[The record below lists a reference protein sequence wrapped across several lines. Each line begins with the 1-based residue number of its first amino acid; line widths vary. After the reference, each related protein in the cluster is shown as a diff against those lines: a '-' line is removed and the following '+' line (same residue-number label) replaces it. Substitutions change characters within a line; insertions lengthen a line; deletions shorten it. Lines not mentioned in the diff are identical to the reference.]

1 MDCGMNTDFQKV
13 LDQILEVA
21 QKGKL
26 SSDLIV
32 NLVFVFSDMEF
43 DEASTDRPWET
54 DYEVIKRKF
63 REAGYD
69 QIKQFLSI
77 PIPSNLC
84 CRGLIYLS
92 LSDPMTAPNT
102 GTITA
107 SLERSLQKIS
117 LNGPGGSGG
126 GAARVGRSSSSED
139 ISESQL
145 NNSDAT
151 LELNSHVSLPY
162 HWEQCLDLQTG
173 EIYYINWR
181 TGMRAKEDPRLT
193 GDYTEDYY
201 YSDEDE
207 DDSSNCDSGES
218 SSVSSPADF
227 HSPAAAREPP
237 PLAGGGGEK
246 DSVLVV
252 GGCKMCLMYFM
263 VPKQVE
269 DCPKCSGRLVL
280 HFNGSP

>member
-1 MDCGMNTDFQKV
+1 MRECLSPYQPGHGCLTRKCGS
-13 LDQILEVA
+13 QIRTPGHRDPVIVEYGFSPDRENSVQPRATRISGALE
-21 QKGKL
+21 
-26 SSDLIV
+26 
-32 NLVFVFSDMEF
+32 
-43 DEASTDRPWET
+43 TH
-54 DYEVIKRKF
+54 
-63 REAGYD
+63 

-84 CRGLIYLS
+84 SRGLIYLS